1 MPPDL
6 IVQNGISTLQQKI
19 GALLKGLDPRK
30 YGGDEPDGFDGPR
43 SPDMNADGGTTP
55 AQWGDTG
62 YTTPYGNQ
70 STWGGG
76 QTAYGSSTTPYGQSG
91 GW

>member
-6 IVQNGISTLQQKI
+6 IVQNGIRTLQQKI
-19 GALLKGLDPRK
+19 GGLLKGLDPRK
-30 YGGDEPDGFDGPR
+30 YGGDDNVDFDGPR

-55 AQWGDTG
+55 WGDAGG

-70 STWGGG
+70 SAWGGG
-76 QTAYGSSTTPYGQSG
+76 ATTYGSSTTPYGQSG